1 MLGQLVD
8 DWVILCPTSFA
19 ALLPAR
25 PARSQRHPG
34 PRGPP
39 ARPDDDQRP
48 FPGAPRNPGR
58 AGKERL
64 GKTICRLS
72 IAVRFQSSF

>member
-39 ARPDDDQRP
+39 ARPDDDQRS
-48 FPGAPRNPGR
+48 FHGAPLHSGRSRQKRPG
-58 AGKERL
+58 K
-64 GKTICRLS
+64 LS
-72 IAVRFQSSF
+72 SEPA